1 MDTSKLLHGL
11 VKVILFIFAYINALG
26 PLCLWQCFL
35 SKPRHNQYKA
45 GLRNSSDWIS
55 RKRAF
60 WWNCFFPLENIELL
74 CRGLF
79 FVCIFCELLNYH
91 YGCLFWFSFLCLAY
105 KQPLPFLDRLWKF
118 LSNITFA
125 YLTRS
130 FSKVH
135 ELLKGDG
142 NPIHGIRPQRWDET
156 SITWIKTTE
165 IHFGYIYS

>member
-1 MDTSKLLHGL
+1 MPWVRCAFGNVFYQNLATTSMRQGYEVVLTESQEKGHFDEIGFFLW
-11 VKVILFIFAYINALG
+11 KILNYFAG
-26 PLCLWQCFL
+26 VCFL
-35 SKPRHNQYKA
+35 
-45 GLRNSSDWIS
+45 
-55 RKRAF
+55 
-60 WWNCFFPLENIELL
+60 
-74 CRGLF
+74 
-79 FVCIFCELLNYH
+79 FVFFCELLNYH
-91 YGCLFWFSFLCLAY
+91 YGCLFWFSILCLAY